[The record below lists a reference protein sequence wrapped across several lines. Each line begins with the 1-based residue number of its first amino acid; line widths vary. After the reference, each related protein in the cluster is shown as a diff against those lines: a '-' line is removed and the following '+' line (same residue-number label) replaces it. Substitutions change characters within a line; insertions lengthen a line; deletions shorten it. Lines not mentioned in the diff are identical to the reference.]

1 MDLDWKKPN
10 QKETDYILEFAN
22 KTYRSKNKLTYLVGL
37 FILLFAE
44 ILPICLLIGSNSM
57 ADVIRNILGIII
69 FGGLY
74 AGICALLTYGRKNII
89 NDIKSNKIDIMYVV
103 VRDKK
108 TIQGNNMESG
118 KYTTVQLSD
127 NKMRE
132 FLISDD
138 LYDKI
143 GLGSLLIAVKYENGS
158 GFYDEYDLLL
168 NPNTIAENNWNKV
181 YKML

>member
-1 MDLDWKKPN
+1 MDLDWKKPDQN
-10 QKETDYILEFAN
+10 EKDYILEFA
-22 KTYRSKNKLTYLVGL
+22 KKAYKSKNKITYLVGL
-37 FILLFAE
+37 LILLFVE
-44 ILPICLLIGSNSM
+44 LFPICLLIDSNSTL
-57 ADVIRNILGIII
+57 DIIKNIIAIIV
-69 FGGLY
+69 FGGIY
-74 AGICALLTYGRKNII
+74 AGICTLLTHWRKNII
-89 NDIKSNKIDIMYVV
+89 NDIKNNNIDIMYVV

-118 KYTTVQLSD
+118 KYTTVQLAD

-143 GLGSLLIAVKYENGS
+143 GLGSLLIAIKYENGS

-168 NPNTIAENNWNKV
+168 NPNTIAEND
-181 YKML
+181 

>member
-1 MDLDWKKPN
+1 MDLDWKKPD
-10 QKETDYILEFAN
+10 QMEIDYILEFAN
-22 KTYRSKNKLTYLVGL
+22 KTYKSKNKITYLIGL
-37 FILLFAE
+37 FILFFIE
-44 ILPICLLIGSNSM
+44 FLPICLLIDSNSTS
-57 ADVIRNILGIII
+57 DIIRNILGIII
-69 FGGLY
+69 FAGLY
-74 AGICALLTYGRKNII
+74 VGICALITHYRKNII
-89 NDIKSNKIDIMYVV
+89 NDIKNNNIDIMYVV

-108 TIQGNNMESG
+108 TVQGNNMESG
-118 KYTTVQLSD
+118 KYTTVQLAD

-168 NPNTIAENNWNKV
+168 NPNTIAENN
-181 YKML
+181 

>member
-1 MDLDWKKPN
+1 MDLEWKKPD
-10 QKETDYILEFAN
+10 QKENEYILEFAN
-22 KTYRSKNKLTYLVGL
+22 KAYKSKNKLTYIIGL
-37 FILLFAE
+37 LILLFFE
-44 ILPICLLIGSNSM
+44 MLPVGLLIGSNS
-57 ADVIRNILGIII
+57 ASDVIRNIIGILI

-74 AGICALLTYGRKNII
+74 VGICALLTYGRKNII
-89 NDIKSNKIDIMYVV
+89 NDIKNNNIEIMYVV

-118 KYTTVQLSD
+118 KYTTVQMAD

-132 FLISDD
+132 FLISDE

-168 NPNTIAENNWNKV
+168 NPNTIVENDWNNPF
-181 YKML
+181 KML